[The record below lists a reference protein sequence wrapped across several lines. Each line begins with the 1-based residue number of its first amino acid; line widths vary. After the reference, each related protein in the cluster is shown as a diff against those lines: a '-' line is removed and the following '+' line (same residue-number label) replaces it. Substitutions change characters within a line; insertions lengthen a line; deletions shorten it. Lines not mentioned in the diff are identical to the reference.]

1 MKKCEKEELLVWEN
15 YLSENKENIMTTI
28 INNSKPLRFPL
39 DENTVSVMV
48 NEFSKV
54 GRDDSFWLMKF
65 IVEPDEFVKMR
76 ARFRGYKYRKNAN
89 YTKIGISTYALDKLN
104 QIKHNNDFANL
115 DEVLEYLI
123 TDRVDYDTLPIEA
136 NTIEPEGLGNPIPI
150 ERRLEWLI
158 ERLRQD
164 DVNTVRVA
172 LETVFQDA
180 WGKAK
185 TSRSRKKNK
194 IIEEMDKQPLIKL
207 PKI

>member
-1 MKKCEKEELLVWEN
+1 M
-15 YLSENKENIMTTI
+15 
-28 INNSKPLRFPL
+28 
-39 DENTVSVMV
+39 
-48 NEFSKV
+48 
-54 GRDDSFWLMKF
+54 
-65 IVEPDEFVKMR
+65 
-76 ARFRGYKYRKNAN
+76 
-89 YTKIGISTYALDKLN
+89 
-104 QIKHNNDFANL
+104 
-115 DEVLEYLI
+115 LEYLI

-136 NTIEPEGLGNPIPI
+136 NTIEPEGLSNPIPI